1 MLVDP
6 TQRSSFTHLE
16 RLKLQFSSSHLK
28 FDPPAVRSQ
37 LCPGR
42 EACVSMTLRAI
53 CWHEIRLLVGP
64 SKPHRSKGRGLTK
77 SDPLALQVWGLGT
90 ELTTRGGG
98 DPGARDPLVLGKRG
112 RKSQKEEKPA
122 GQAIAKPPHPLSSR
136 SGSATG
142 V

>member
-28 FDPPAVRSQ
+28 FDPPAVGSQ

-42 EACVSMTLRAI
+42 EACVSMTLRVI
-53 CWHEIRLLVGP
+53 CWYEIRLLVGP
-64 SKPHRSKGRGLTK
+64 PKPHRSKGRGLTK

-90 ELTTRGGG
+90 ELTTRG
-98 DPGARDPLVLGKRG
+98 PETPLFWVKGAENHR
-112 RKSQKEEKPA
+112 RKK
-122 GQAIAKPPHPLSSR
+122 SR
-136 SGSATG
+136 
-142 V
+142 